1 MHVCMCINN
10 QTKCNDFK
18 QVCATWSAFRREKCF
33 QLPTFLCWIP
43 PSMHQGHQYRMTR
56 PAQTDASILVGGCE
70 SSAGR
75 RLMQYVPV
83 RWSHKHCNCSRLPL
97 AGQHRRGIMWTSTS
111 WYHGLLILLRDF
123 ICWCLWNQDME
134 LKWESKPVDV
144 LLGCIVA
151 ISFCTVCP
159 AERRE

>member
-1 MHVCMCINN
+1 MYCTTSLVNVSTNGSVWTEKYIFSVDPC
-10 QTKCNDFK
+10 
-18 QVCATWSAFRREKCF
+18 EKCF

-43 PSMHQGHQYRMTR
+43 PRMHQGHQYRMTH
-56 PAQTDASILVGGCE
+56 PAKTDASILVGGCE

-75 RLMQYVPV
+75 RFMQYVPV

-111 WYHGLLILLRDF
+111 WYHGLLILLQDF

-134 LKWESKPVDV
+134 LKSKSKPVNV
-144 LLGCIVA
+144 GCIVA
-151 ISFCTVCP
+151 ICFCTICL